1 MSKLRFHWT
10 DMISTFTWFLL
21 SPNGRS
27 SRQEFWLGYLGLIA
41 VLGFLVRAL
50 PNLVLYKHHGR
61 LWYRDELDL
70 ALRWPAMTAILIV
83 GWPLIAVVVKR
94 LHDLN
99 VSGWWMVA
107 MLALPPL
114 SKVTGVNPL
123 ILYLVPIV
131 LLGLVAGT
139 AGDNRFGSVP
149 LARRGT

>member
-1 MSKLRFHWT
+1 
-10 DMISTFTWFLL
+10 MISTFTWFLL

-27 SRQEFWLGYLGLIA
+27 SRQEFWLGYFGLIA
-41 VLGFLVRAL
+41 VLGFLVRTL
-50 PNLVLYKHHGR
+50 PNLVLYKHSGR

-70 ALRWPAMTAILIV
+70 ALRWPAIAAILIV
-83 GWPLIAVVVKR
+83 VWPLITVFVKR

-114 SKVTGVNPL
+114 SKMTGVDL
-123 ILYLVPIV
+123 SILFLVPTV
-131 LLGLVAGT
+131 LLGLIVGT
-139 AGDNRFGSVP
+139 AGDNRFGSDP